1 LSKVKSTTLVLVGLM
16 TLMIVGLFLY
26 NYKGPTFVLE
36 EQVILEKDSVNN
48 DFIKIRYPELK
59 KDELLVL
66 TGKTSN
72 KATLSTLYNNFD
84 ETNDYIGL
92 GLCQSIYAT
101 SLKSDSLFS
110 VSGKNI
116 INMPESIKTQDDAD
130 FIFGKAKAAFE
141 QSLAINKN
149 NLSANNGLALCYIDY
164 DEQVMKGIGLLK
176 HTLSQDSNNI
186 EAIQYL
192 GYLSIKSNQLEKA
205 IERFKKLVTLQ
216 PSNSEHYNNLSQ
228 VYMRMGDKHKANLY
242 LEMGKKLSENKK

>member
-1 LSKVKSTTLVLVGLM
+1 MLFI
-16 TLMIVGLFLY
+16 IVGLFVY
-26 NYKGPTFVLE
+26 NYKSPTFVLE
-36 EQVILEKDSVNN
+36 EQVLLEKDSINN
-48 DFIKIRYPELK
+48 SFVKNRYLELK

-66 TGKTSN
+66 TGKSSK
-72 KATLSTLYNNFD
+72 KAILSTLYNKFD
-84 ETNDYIGL
+84 KENDYIGL

-116 INMPESIKTQDDAD
+116 LNMPEYIKTQEDAD

-141 QSLAINKN
+141 QALAINKN

-205 IERFKKLVTLQ
+205 IERFKKLVALQ

>member
-1 LSKVKSTTLVLVGLM
+1 MSLI
-16 TLMIVGLFLY
+16 IVGLFVY
-26 NYKGPTFVLE
+26 NYKSPTFVLK
-36 EQVILEKDSVNN
+36 EQVLQKDSVSNN
-48 DFIKIRYPELK
+48 FVKNRYPELK
-59 KDELLVL
+59 KDQLLVL
-66 TGKTSN
+66 IGKVSN
-72 KATLSTLYNNFD
+72 EPTLSRLYNKFD
-84 ETNDYIGL
+84 KENDFIGL
-92 GLCQSIYAT
+92 GLCQSIYAK

-110 VSGKNI
+110 LAGKNI
-116 INMPESIKTQDDAD
+116 LNTPESIKTQEDAD
-130 FIFGKAKAAFE
+130 FIFSKAKVAFE

-205 IERFKKLVTLQ
+205 IERFKKLVALQ